1 MALTA
6 LDIFKLLPKTN
17 CGDCGVPTCLAF
29 AMKLANKQA
38 ELSGCPHVSDDA
50 KNALEASAAPPM
62 RLVKIGAGD
71 AAIEMG
77 NETEL
82 YRHDKKFYHQTA
94 YAVVIDDSKDAG
106 EIEKCVE
113 EANGMEF
120 ERVGQIMKLDLIAV
134 KSTSGNPETFAKV
147 VETVK
152 GKSQLP
158 LILMSDKPEVLEAGL
173 KIVAADKPLL
183 HAANMDN
190 WEAMASLAKTS
201 EVPLTVTATTIDDLA
216 DLTGK
221 VKGAGVED
229 IILDYGPRNLSE
241 TLQMSTV
248 IRRLALKRNMRA
260 LGYPILIESDP
271 DGDPEEEGIKVA
283 LSTMKY
289 GGIVLLNDI
298 SRWKIYPLFTLRQN
312 IYTDPQ
318 VPIQVKPDLYEINNP
333 DENAPLMFTT
343 NFSLTYFTVQ
353 SDIEASKVP
362 AFLQVVDTEGLS
374 VMTSFA
380 ADKLTPKMVV
390 EALEKTGAKDKIKH
404 NKIIIPGMV
413 SRMSGKLE
421 EESGMGIQVGPRD
434 SASLPKFLKEWKA
447 D

>member
-38 ELSGCPHVSDDA
+38 ELNACPHVSDDA
-50 KNALEASAAPPM
+50 TNALEASAAPPM
-62 RLVKIGAGD
+62 RLVKIGTGD
-71 AAIEMG
+71 NEFQSG
-77 NETEL
+77 GETEL
-82 YRHDKKFYHQTA
+82 FRHDKKFYHHTA
-94 YAVVIDDSKDAG
+94 YAVMVDDAWDAG
-106 EIEKCVE
+106 EIETRVE
-113 EANGMEF
+113 EANGMAF
-120 ERVGQIMKLDLIAV
+120 ERVGQEMKLELIAV
-134 KSTSGNPETFAKV
+134 KSTSGNQETFAKA

-152 GKSQLP
+152 GKSKLP
-158 LILMSDKPEVLEAGL
+158 LILISDNPDVLEAGL
-173 KIVAADKPLL
+173 KLVAGDKPLL
-183 HAANMDN
+183 HAATSDN
-190 WEAMASLAKTS
+190 WEAMANLAKTN
-201 EVPLTVTATTIDDLA
+201 EVGLTVTASTIDDLA
-216 DLTGK
+216 DLTQK

-229 IILDYGPRNLSE
+229 IVIDFGPKNLGE
-241 TLQMSTV
+241 TLQMATI
-248 IRRLALKRNMRA
+248 IRRLALKKNMRS
-260 LGYPILIESDP
+260 LGYPLLMVMDP
-271 DGDPEEEGIKVA
+271 AGDPEDEGIKIA
-283 LSTMKY
+283 FSTMKY
-289 GGIVLLNDI
+289 GGIVIMNDI
-298 SRWKIYPLFTLRQN
+298 SRWKMYPLFTLRQN

-318 VPIQVKPDLYEINNP
+318 VPIQVKPELYEINNP
-333 DENAPLMFTT
+333 DDTAPLMFTT

-421 EESGMGIQVGPRD
+421 EESGMNIEVGPRD
-434 SASLPKFLKEWKA
+434 SAALPKFLKEWKS